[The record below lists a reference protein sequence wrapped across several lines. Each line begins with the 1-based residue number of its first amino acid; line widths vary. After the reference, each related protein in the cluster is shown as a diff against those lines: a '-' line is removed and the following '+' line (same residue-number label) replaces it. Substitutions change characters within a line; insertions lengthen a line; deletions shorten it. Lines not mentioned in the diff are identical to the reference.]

1 MKVISYLKC
10 VPPKNKNPEKEEV
23 LKRFIQGVKAHGDE
37 GHTSI
42 QTNWTESDVA
52 VLQGFVHENS
62 GNAPHLM
69 LRKNILNNQLA
80 HKKRTCIVDS
90 NLFLYADPGNTKRY
104 LRYSYDGVFPTT
116 GEYFWNNPDPT
127 RWRKISADL
136 GITLKDWNTKGKH
149 ILICTQRNGG
159 WSMGG
164 VDVVK
169 WVTNTVDQLRQLT
182 DRPIIVRG
190 HPGDKKSSIYLSNR
204 GWKLSTNKSILQDF
218 QKCHAVIT
226 YNSSP
231 GVAAAIEGIP
241 VFVTDPNPQISQAFG
256 VANTDL
262 ANIEN
267 PVFLDRQH
275 WIEKIAMCHWN
286 FNELSNG
293 EAWAHMRKYL

>member
-1 MKVISYLKC
+1 
-10 VPPKNKNPEKEEV
+10 
-23 LKRFIQGVKAHGDE
+23 
-37 GHTSI
+37 
-42 QTNWTESDVA
+42 
-52 VLQGFVHENS
+52 
-62 GNAPHLM
+62 M
-69 LRKNILNNQLA
+69 LRKNVLQNQKS
-80 HKKRTCIVDS
+80 HNKKTCIVDS
-90 NLFLYADPGNTKRY
+90 NLFLYADLGNSKRY
-104 LRYSYDGVFPTT
+104 LRYSFDGVFPTT
-116 GEYFWNNPDPT
+116 GNYFWDNPDPN
-127 RWRKISADL
+127 RWKKISVDL
-136 GITLKDWNTKGKH
+136 GISLKDWQTNGNH

-164 VDVVK
+164 LDVIR
-169 WVTNTVDQLRQLT
+169 WVTQTVVTLRQFT

-190 HPGDKKSSIYLSNR
+190 HPGDKKAGEYLVNR
-204 GWKLSTNKSILQDF
+204 GWKLSKNQSLVQDF

-256 VANTDL
+256 VANTVL

-286 FNELSNG
+286 FSELSNG
-293 EAWAHMRKYL
+293 EAWAHMRNYI